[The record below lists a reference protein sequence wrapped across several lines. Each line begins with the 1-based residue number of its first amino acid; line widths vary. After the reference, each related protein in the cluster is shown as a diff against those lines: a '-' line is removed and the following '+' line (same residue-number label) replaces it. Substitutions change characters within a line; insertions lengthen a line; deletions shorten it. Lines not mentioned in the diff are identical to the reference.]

1 MQTPHGERGSWE
13 NPRYGSHVLY
23 SLRFH
28 SLWLR
33 FLQSH
38 LVDRW
43 IGIRVSCIVLC
54 SRKRI
59 WGGLYMVE
67 GECGG
72 LQVLTLISSSP
83 KHIHH
88 TDLLPNHWGWDSVME
103 HNTAA
108 SETDQKTVKSWGK
121 VMEGSITNTAVTLCQ
136 TDKLVFVFFFKRHT
150 RQILPEFQREETNKL
165 PFCYQ

>member
-1 MQTPHGERGSWE
+1 MGRDSWK

-28 SLWLR
+28 SLSLR

-43 IGIRVSCIVLC
+43 IGIRVSYMVLC
-54 SRKRI
+54 SRKKM

-72 LQVLTLISSSP
+72 LQMLTVISSSP
-83 KHIHH
+83 RLIHH
-88 TDLLPNHWGWDSVME
+88 LDLLPNCWGWDSVGE

-108 SETDQKTVKSWGK
+108 NETDQKTVSPRERYWREASQAQQWLSAKQ
-121 VMEGSITNTAVTLCQ
+121 IAVSL
-136 TDKLVFVFFFKRHT
+136 LVFFKHHAW
-150 RQILPEFQREETNKL
+150 QILPEFQREETNKL
-165 PFCYQ
+165 PYCYQ